1 MKAIGSGAPA
11 CDVVGLQHHPPDDD
25 RGPAVSCDN
34 WKADLNAA
42 VRGARARISGH
53 GKIEHFWHAKLVTT
67 ALAAFGDEQRAD
79 FYIEVL
85 PPQGDVPRPDLIV
98 VHPELGCMVIEN
110 KGLALKDIVR
120 VDGQQLEVLRNGRS
134 KLEDPFAQSEKVVW
148 RLRDQLTR
156 RVQRA
161 MMFVNTA
168 AMPAVTR
175 SDFEGAFDIK
185 WPTHALFADDLAS
198 PDTFAVKLRS
208 IAESTRK
215 RAGKRKVWSPLAAKE
230 LRRIIN
236 GTSFLFPPRL
246 DHLDDDQGLLGDQI
260 QKLENMDKNPTR
272 LQRDIG
278 TRDLRGAHRLFRGVA
293 GSGKSLMLA
302 LNAARTLMELDKG
315 ERVLVCCFDKT
326 LVPFLRQNIED
337 RHACLG

>member
-1 MKAIGSGAPA
+1 M
-11 CDVVGLQHHPPDDD
+11 
-25 RGPAVSCDN
+25 
-34 WKADLNAA
+34 
-42 VRGARARISGH
+42 
-53 GKIEHFWHAKLVTT
+53 
-67 ALAAFGDEQRAD
+67 AAFGNEQRAE

-85 PPQGDVPRPDLIV
+85 PPQGDVPRPDLIL
-98 VHPELGCMVIEN
+98 VHPDLGCIVIEN

-156 RVQRA
+156 RVQRT

-175 SDFEGAFDIK
+175 SDFERAFDTQ
-185 WPTHALFADDLAS
+185 WPAHTLFAEDLAS
-198 PDTFAVKLRS
+198 PDTFAAKLRS

-278 TRDLRGAHRLFRGVA
+278 TRDLRGARVPRRRRQRQVAHARAQRRPHAHGAGERRGGARL
-293 GSGKSLMLA
+293 LLQQ
-302 LNAARTLMELDKG
+302 NARTVPAAEHRGSPRAVGVRLPRS
-315 ERVLVCCFDKT
+315 RVVRGHA
-326 LVPFLRQNIED
+326 LRTTHE
-337 RHACLG
+337 AVG